1 MKISEDFMYRV
12 SVLKSG
18 AFLAIYKV
26 RADNALSAI
35 EETEKIIKK
44 PENSFCYEFI
54 AKRIED

>member
-1 MKISEDFMYRV
+1 MYLV